1 MRYRNRILALAVAV
15 LPAGAVHAQATAQAN
30 DAAVTYLPAAQVQA
44 AFAKGVPMIEVGD
57 YKIHAS
63 RRETPG
69 MAEIH
74 TRDTDIAYILQGSA
88 TLVTGG
94 AAVGVKEI
102 GPEELRGTAIEGGET
117 RELKVGDVVVIPNG
131 TPHWFKRVQGPLL
144 YYVVKVRQA
153 VRETA
158 SGAM

>member
-1 MRYRNRILALAVAV
+1 MRYRSWLTAMALAA
-15 LPAGAVHAQATAQAN
+15 LPLGAAHAQAN
-30 DAAVTYLPAAQVQA
+30 DGAVTYVPADQVKA
-44 AFAKGVPMIEVGD
+44 AFAKGVPMVEVGD

-63 RRETPG
+63 RREGPG
-69 MAEIH
+69 LAEIH
-74 TRDTDIAYILQGSA
+74 TRDTDIAYVLQGTA

-94 AAVGVKEI
+94 TAVGVKET
-102 GPEELRGTAIEGGET
+102 GPEELRGTAIEGGRT

-131 TPHWFKRVQGPLL
+131 TPHWFKAVSAPFL

-153 VRETA
+153 GRETA